1 MRFTV
6 KTSANGCRTD
16 VCSLPAPISTSTS
29 RHAGFTLIE
38 LLVVIAIIAILA
50 GMLLPAL
57 SQAKEK
63 ARLAQCSNNLKQA
76 GIWLTLYADDSR
88 GAFHHFYNG
97 NDPEPQVLNHGQWT
111 LSPRHTDLLDITK
124 DNERGLAYW
133 AVPYSKYHS
142 GVRRSLRCPSAKKV
156 DEWRETGLRY
166 PSEFWLNSSYG
177 INQFAVI
184 NYNDL
189 DPQGRRTKVNRLETM
204 KSPSTTVFAQDSA
217 EQKMETQEDSLALY
231 PGYKE
236 CLTQWKY
243 SLQPL
248 YPDRQMEFEWYR
260 HSKRSDILWADS
272 HVSSVRYSKVGY
284 DYRWYTGDTPLSAPA
299 N

>member
-1 MRFTV
+1 MRRRNI
-6 KTSANGCRTD
+6 SGQRELANRIG
-16 VCSLPAPISTSTS
+16 
-29 RHAGFTLIE
+29 HAQSVGFTLIE

-57 SQAKEK
+57 SKAKEK
-63 ARLAQCSNNLKQA
+63 GGQAACLNNLKQA
-76 GIWLTLYADDSR
+76 GIWLTLYADDHQ
-88 GAFHHFYNG
+88 GNFHHYYDG
-97 NDPEPQVLNHGQWT
+97 GDPEPRILNHGQWT

-124 DNERGLAYW
+124 ANERAVAYW

-142 GVRRSLRCPSAKKV
+142 NVRRALRCPAAKRV

-184 NYNDL
+184 NYSDV
-189 DPQGRRTKVNRLETM
+189 DSQGRRTKLNRLETLR
-204 KSPSTTVFAQDSA
+204 SPATTVFAQDAA

-248 YPDRQMEFEWYR
+248 YPERQMEYEWYR
-260 HSKRSDILWADS
+260 HGRRSAILWADA
-272 HVSSVRYSKVGY
+272 HVSTVPYSKVGY
-284 DYRWYTGDTPLSAPA
+284 DFRWYTAEVPLTAPL